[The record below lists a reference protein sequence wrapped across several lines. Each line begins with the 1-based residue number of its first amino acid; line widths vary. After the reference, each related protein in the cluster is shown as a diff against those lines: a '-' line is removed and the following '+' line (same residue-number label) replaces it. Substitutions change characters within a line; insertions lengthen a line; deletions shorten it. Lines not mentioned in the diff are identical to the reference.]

1 MKNYITMPKYICL
14 ILILFLCSCK
24 QNMLD
29 LYSKEQ
35 ALFGR
40 FAKID
45 SIYPAFQKLSFVPV
59 LENPY
64 CLDNDCASMFE
75 HHGLDVKIYTIEDLF
90 MRGLSEYL
98 IVKDIDTQEWSYMD
112 LSVHTGDEFCD
123 IQIRN
128 Q

>member
-1 MKNYITMPKYICL
+1 MI
-14 ILILFLCSCK
+14 
-24 QNMLD
+24 D

-59 LENPY
+59 LENPF

-75 HHGLDVKIYTIEDLF
+75 HHGLNVKIYNIEDLF

-98 IVKDIDTQEWSYMD
+98 IVKDIDTQDWSYMD
-112 LSVHTGDEFCD
+112 VSIHTGNEFCD
-123 IQIRN
+123 IQILN